1 MQVKTAVGVK
11 DYRTIWMEGT
21 NVNMID
27 QRALPHRFEIYSS
40 RDHRETVSAISNM
53 TVRGAPAIGAA
64 AAYAIAQAAS
74 EYSGSDMK
82 SFIKR
87 MDSAS
92 ALVKQAGPTAYDLFY
107 AVDSIMEKIHGADS
121 PKNAKEIAIKESRLY
136 ADRSAEACKKIGEFG
151 KTLIEDGSAIL
162 THCNAG
168 ALACVDY
175 GTALSPIRSAHL
187 CGKRIRIFV
196 DETRPRLQGAK
207 LTAWELSQED
217 IPYFLIAD
225 NAAGYFMKKGEIDI
239 IIVGADRIT
248 KDSYVFN
255 KIGTY
260 EKAVVAKENGIP
272 FYVAAPEST
281 WDPRLK
287 ANDVIVEERSQDEVL
302 FIDGTRIAPQGC
314 IARNPAFD
322 VTPKK
327 FISGFI
333 TEKGIVKN
341 IIVKKKR

>member
-1 MQVKTAVGVK
+1 MRVKTSTGSK
-11 DYRTIWMEGT
+11 EYRTIWMEGA

-27 QRALPHRFEIYSS
+27 QRALPHRFEICSS
-40 RDHRETVSAISNM
+40 RNHQDTITAISNM

-64 AAYAIAQAAS
+64 AAYATAQAAL
-74 EYSGSDMK
+74 EYNGSDMK
-82 SFIKR
+82 SFIKH
-87 MDSAS
+87 MDSS
-92 ALVKQAGPTAYDLFY
+92 SSKIKQARPTAYDLFY
-107 AVDSIMEKIHGADS
+107 AVDSIMEKILGIDS
-121 PKNAKEIAIKESRLY
+121 PKQAKDIALEESCRY
-136 ADRSAEACKKIGEFG
+136 ADKSAEACKRIGEFG
-151 KTLIEDGSAIL
+151 MTLIKDGFSIL

-175 GTALSPIRSAHL
+175 GTALSPIRFAHRN
-187 CGKRIRIFV
+187 GKKIKVFV

-217 IPYFLIAD
+217 VPYFLIAD
-225 NAAGYFMKKGEIDI
+225 NAAGYFMKKGEIDLV
-239 IIVGADRIT
+239 IVGADRIT
-248 KDSYVFN
+248 KDGCVFN

-281 WDPRLK
+281 FDPNLK
-287 ANDVIVEERSQDEVL
+287 AEDVIIEERSQEEVL
-302 FIDGTRIAPQGC
+302 FIDGTCIAPQGC

-327 FISGFI
+327 YIRGFI
-333 TEKGIVKN
+333 TEKGFVKN
-341 IIVKKKR
+341 